1 MNPTK
6 TERDQWRE
14 RLSSHFTCFDPAH
27 ADFTLRLLHELEEVE
42 RELIGRRKE
51 CEEVEQILG
60 KVLGYPPY
68 PVLNGMDYSQ
78 IPASKTNAQDSPW
91 VNIGDHIPGTIAEE
105 AAQRIAKLEREADC
119 LAGEI
124 PDLPCDLC
132 KCPFG
137 HHGPVDPDGVWCDK
151 THTECWRKY
160 AACEAVEE
168 GR

>member
-14 RLSSHFTCFDPAH
+14 RLSSSFTCFDPDH

-51 CEEVEQILG
+51 CEEVEQTLG
-60 KVLGYPPY
+60 KALGYPPY

-91 VNIGDHIPGTIAEE
+91 VNIGDHVPGTIAEE
-105 AAQRIAKLEREADC
+105 AAQRIAKLEREADVLSFW
-119 LAGEI
+119 LANAYIDIDLLPNIESGAMNPPLPEDVREAAREAARKDEI
-124 PDLPCDLC
+124 Q
-132 KCPFG
+132 
-137 HHGPVDPDGVWCDK
+137 
-151 THTECWRKY
+151 T
-160 AACEAVEE
+160 
-168 GR
+168 